1 MDIVYGIMLDNGS
14 GYNAR
19 CDSSLGLHV
28 GDFCVIRK
36 DFYLDYGQIVKQFD
50 APPPEST
57 PAAPVEEERESGGT
71 VFSFGV
77 DKKKD
82 KRSLADLAK
91 NKVLVT
97 AW

>member
-36 DFYLDYGQIVKQFD
+36 DFLVIRIPSESSVTSPCT
-50 APPPEST
+50 PPWSFAFMES
-57 PAAPVEEERESGGT
+57 AVACV
-71 VFSFGV
+71 
-77 DKKKD
+77 
-82 KRSLADLAK
+82 
-91 NKVLVT
+91 
-97 AW
+97 AWSTI

>member
-36 DFYLDYGQIVKQFD
+36 DFYLDYG
-50 APPPEST
+50 
-57 PAAPVEEERESGGT
+57 
-71 VFSFGV
+71 
-77 DKKKD
+77 
-82 KRSLADLAK
+82 RS
-91 NKVLVT
+91 
-97 AW
+97 